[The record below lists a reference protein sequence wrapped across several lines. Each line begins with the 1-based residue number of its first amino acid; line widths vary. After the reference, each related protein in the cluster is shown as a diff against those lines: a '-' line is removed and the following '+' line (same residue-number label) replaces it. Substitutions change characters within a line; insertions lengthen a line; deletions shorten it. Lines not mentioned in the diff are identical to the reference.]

1 VQPSVTL
8 LGDDLGEA
16 DGVGS
21 LHLYN
26 KGEERPISFYA
37 SCSDIRRTSYDV
49 VTVGDSA
56 HGGVESRATEARG
69 DDDGCAVAT
78 AYGIE
83 QLLHKDSEH
92 LLCRTRRRIVDGEA
106 LSGSAGGKFLNSE
119 MLHILIYYLLFTIYY
134 LFTIEQF
141 CDLQVSNI
149 VIPSIVR
156 DLAKCSGELRMT
168 RCGER
173 VIDIS
178 HREIFRYAQNDIR
191 HIIKGP
197 AGRDAPY

>member
-1 VQPSVTL
+1 MPHHVESGTTMKKFLYKNDFSVSKILSTILIVHLEYGRFRKCNGVGIYVDTLIPQHARHIGDVQPSVPL

-37 SCSDIRRTSYDV
+37 SCSDIRCTSYDV

-69 DDDGCAVAT
+69 DDDGCAVAA

-83 QLLHKDSEH
+83 QLLHKNREH
-92 LLCRTRRRIVDGEA
+92 LLCCTRRCIVDGEA
-106 LSGSAGGKFLNSE
+106 LSGGA
-119 MLHILIYYLLFTIYY
+119 
-134 LFTIEQF
+134 
-141 CDLQVSNI
+141 
-149 VIPSIVR
+149 
-156 DLAKCSGELRMT
+156 SG
-168 RCGER
+168 
-173 VIDIS
+173 
-178 HREIFRYAQNDIR
+178 
-191 HIIKGP
+191 
-197 AGRDAPY
+197 